1 MGAPIGGFFDGADV
15 VFTTPTSSA
24 TAPGVPAKATTLPT
38 EPVPINEG
46 TYTGKVS
53 EAIPVP
59 AETLTPHEVATP
71 PATIQTE
78 AASLITPLIIFTSD
92 PFAILSQAVKDGS
105 SLVVTPSSIPS
116 SATCGPNVDL
126 SSEGSKDVLGDPDD
140 DPILKKRIF
149 DFDNEESVPLEAE
162 VMGMCLSTFLLFLFL
177 PSSFSSP
184 PFFGSSFPYT
194 YVLTSPLCCNL
205 PLFVCL
211 FPCFVETFEGLGVV
225 VDVGMPSAAAP
236 ATPITPVSAIP
247 IVPVSAVPFV
257 LVSTVL
263 IAPILT
269 GPGEL
274 LISFLFSLSRFYCS

>member
-1 MGAPIGGFFDGADV
+1 MGGFFDGPDV

-24 TAPGVPAKATTLPT
+24 AAPGVPTEATTLPT

-59 AETLTPHEVATP
+59 TETLTPHEVATP

-78 AASLITPLIIFTSD
+78 AASLVTPLIIFTSD
-92 PFAILSQAVKDGS
+92 PFAILSQAVKDSS
-105 SLVVTPSSIPS
+105 SLVITPSSIPS

-177 PSSFSSP
+177 PSSFSPPP
-184 PFFGSSFPYT
+184 PFFLVIFSLHVCT
-194 YVLTSPLCCNL
+194 YVSPLLQSPFIC
-205 PLFVCL
+205 
-211 FPCFVETFEGLGVV
+211 
-225 VDVGMPSAAAP
+225 MPIS
-236 ATPITPVSAIP
+236 
-247 IVPVSAVPFV
+247 V
-257 LVSTVL
+257 LCRD
-263 IAPILT
+263 
-269 GPGEL
+269 
-274 LISFLFSLSRFYCS
+274 F